1 MPTSETAGKAEENE
15 LNGLLSLFKDSS
27 DDIQQKRQQVA
38 QMISENSIS
47 SFPSEMSML
56 TALDELLHCFALG
69 GQFKN
74 YYRYGTYSTCERERQ
89 KFWFAVKN
97 GTVMEART
105 PVDIDS
111 IASNPKEVERR
122 TKIQAFFKQRLL
134 EDKAR
139 GSSEDIWD
147 AREKLLNRPFNEDN

>member
-1 MPTSETAGKAEENE
+1 
-15 LNGLLSLFKDSS
+15 
-27 DDIQQKRQQVA
+27 
-38 QMISENSIS
+38 MINENSIS
-47 SFPSEMSML
+47 SFPSEISML

-69 GQFKN
+69 GQVRN

-97 GTVMEART
+97 GTLMEESET
-105 PVDIDS
+105 IDVDS
-111 IASNPKEVERR
+111 TASNPKEVERR

-147 AREKLLNRPFNEDN
+147 ARDKLLNRPFKEHD